1 MISEPHTAVADARED
16 DDLASASATANQ
28 SSKDM
33 CSYPN
38 LRTHREQRGLTQAK
52 LAALANVSKD
62 LISSTEKHNKHRKI
76 KLLDIIH
83 ALNEHERTRSYG
95 VIDPDKELSC

>member
-1 MISEPHTAVADARED
+1 MISDPHTAVADAREVD
-16 DDLASASATANQ
+16 AGAGASGTAEQ
-28 SSKDM
+28 SSTDM

-38 LRTHREQRGLTQAK
+38 LRTHRERRGLSQAK
-52 LAALANVSKD
+52 LAVLANVSKD
-62 LISSTEKHNKHRKI
+62 LISSAEKHNKHRKI